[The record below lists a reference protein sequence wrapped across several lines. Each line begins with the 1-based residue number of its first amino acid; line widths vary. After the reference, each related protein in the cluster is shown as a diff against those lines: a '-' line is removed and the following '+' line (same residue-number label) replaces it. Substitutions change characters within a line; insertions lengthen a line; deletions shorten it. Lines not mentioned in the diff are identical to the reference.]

1 MLARAH
7 YYCMQEALSTV
18 KAWTAHPTME
28 TAELM
33 GTIQGARQMMLANR
47 PHGLRAGLM
56 EHFAESL
63 QEGSKLCE
71 KKDKI
76 LELFDKL
83 LNKLGGE
90 ELSAN
95 ITYGKV
101 SKEFKDAMSSW
112 LDSESSYRLTVEQTK
127 EAKKGAEYASNEYEK
142 WETAN
147 KRAREDLEA
156 TLARHA
162 AERADLSEE
171 KAVIEEILR
180 YLGVLH
186 DVKATEKSIA
196 AGGKDSVINAETG
209 VSDLPGSKKA
219 VTTASL
225 KSSIAKLQ
233 KLVLKTR
240 LPGATQQLAQIQQLP
255 VYAETEEVAKVLRDM
270 LDDLSVRLSVLD
282 EVDSKVLLHSL
293 PQPPKAFRGG

>member
-1 MLARAH
+1 
-7 YYCMQEALSTV
+7 
-18 KAWTAHPTME
+18 
-28 TAELM
+28 
-33 GTIQGARQMMLANR
+33 
-47 PHGLRAGLM
+47 
-56 EHFAESL
+56 
-63 QEGSKLCE
+63 LCE

-76 LELFDKL
+76 LALFDKL
-83 LNKLGGE
+83 LNKLGGN

-101 SKEFKDAMSSW
+101 SKEFSDAMSSW

-127 EAKKGAEYASNEYEK
+127 EAKKGASYASNEYEK
-142 WETAN
+142 WATAN
-147 KRAREDLEA
+147 KKAKEDLEA

-162 AERADLSEE
+162 EERADLSEE
-171 KAVIEEILR
+171 QAVIEEILR
-180 YLGVLH
+180 YLGVLA

-196 AGGKDSVINAETG
+196 AGGKDSVINAQTG

-225 KSSIAKLQ
+225 KASIAKLQ
-233 KLVLKTR
+233 KLVLKTK

-255 VYAETEEVAKVLRDM
+255 VYAETDEVAKVLRDM

-293 PQPPKAFRGG
+293 PM